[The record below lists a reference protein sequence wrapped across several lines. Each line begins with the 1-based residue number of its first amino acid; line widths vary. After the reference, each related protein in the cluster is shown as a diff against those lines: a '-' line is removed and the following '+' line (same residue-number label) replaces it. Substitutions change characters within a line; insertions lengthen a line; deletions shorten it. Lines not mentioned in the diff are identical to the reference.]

1 MRLDYPMKTMNQTKD
16 IGLVMKNYPELG
28 YDGWRIEPDEQRFAD
43 CRRELQEAAAALD
56 LCRRA
61 FRDERFRKLHKGRQS
76 DYRLKHLV
84 ETWDFEPAPGARWP
98 TPHYNGIY
106 VCSGV
111 AVAAALLEGF
121 CVHRQI
127 GGRRSFIDVPRPWRA
142 RSLRAAPETA
152 AK

>member
-1 MRLDYPMKTMNQTKD
+1 MEHKRD
-16 IGLVMKNYPELG
+16 ISCIIENYPDLG
-28 YDGWRIEPDEQRFAD
+28 YDGWRIEPDDRQFAER
-43 CRRELQEAAAALD
+43 RRELEEASAALE

-84 ETWDFEPAPGARWP
+84 ETWDFEPAPGARRP

-127 GGRRSFIDVPRPWRA
+127 GGRRSYVDVPGP
-142 RSLRAAPETA
+142 LRTRVRCKRCSGPNGVTYN
-152 AK
+152 